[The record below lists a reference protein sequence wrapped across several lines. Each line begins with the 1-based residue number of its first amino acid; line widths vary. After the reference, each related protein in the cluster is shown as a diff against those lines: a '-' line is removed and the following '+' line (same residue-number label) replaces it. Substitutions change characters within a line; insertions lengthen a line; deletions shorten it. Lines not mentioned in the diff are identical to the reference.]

1 MGSDGHNPDVNR
13 FPLESADNG
22 ISQAV
27 RSICEIEP
35 VDDRQRELKNMVLAD
50 LKELQDG
57 NLLALR
63 RAIE

>member
-1 MGSDGHNPDVNR
+1 MGSDGHNPNVNR
-13 FPLESADNG
+13 FPLESAENG

-35 VDDRQRELKNMVLAD
+35 VDDCQLELKKMVLAD
-50 LKELQDG
+50 IKELQDG
-57 NLLALR
+57 DLLALR